1 MTKSIRLLRAWAVLL
16 AMMAVSALYAQPP
29 VKEREGAAEQQVSP
43 QALLR
48 EMEQIQQELLQIQE
62 AALTNNPKLREQAE
76 TLQSTMLE
84 AMRAEGFES
93 VQSLARLEQ
102 LEQQLQSE
110 DANSRSR
117 SALVE
122 ELHSE
127 QQRLM
132 QAEEAALQR
141 EDVQQARDQFL
152 EGLLQAM
159 RAENPQTDELMVS
172 LRQKNVQ
179 LQEMI
184 SAQSE

>member
-1 MTKSIRLLRAWAVLL
+1 MTKSIRLLSVWAVLL
-16 AMMAVSALYAQPP
+16 AMTAASALYAQPP
-29 VKEREGAAEQQVSP
+29 VKERQRAAKEQVSP

-48 EMEQIQQELLQIQE
+48 EMEQIQQELLQTQE
-62 AALTNNPKLREQAE
+62 TALANNPKLREQAE

-84 AMRAEGFES
+84 AMRAEGFEP
-93 VQSLARLEQ
+93 VESLARLEQ
-102 LEQQLQSE
+102 LEQRLQSE
-110 DANSRSR
+110 GANSSSR
-117 SALVE
+117 PALVE

-127 QQRLM
+127 QQRLI

-141 EDVQQARDQFL
+141 QEVQQARDQFL

-172 LRQKNVQ
+172 LKQKNAQ